1 MVGSA
6 RAEPPRVVFDFETGD
21 LQGWRVVEGQF
32 GDLVCRREFFFNR
45 PTVPYNKQGQC
56 YLSTLERDGRSTDPM
71 VGAIESP
78 VFVLRGETASLL
90 VGGGS
95 HADTYVALCTE
106 DGREV
111 LYARGKNDETL
122 QRVGWDVGK
131 LAGQRVFL
139 RVVDRNTGGW
149 GHVTFDDFTAEGEID
164 AQATLARS
172 AAMEKQRLDTEAKRL
187 AARGRA
193 LANPLVCAQPIVF
206 VVRNQY
212 KPDHHNTET
221 MFQTAQIN
229 TASFVGGAAIKT
241 VDLARGGE
249 VKTLL
254 VVPDGVAR
262 DLEVSFDGRKVLF
275 AMRRNAADDYHLYE
289 IGADGSGLRQLT
301 RGEGLSDIDPI
312 YLPDG
317 RILFTST
324 RETKFCMCNRHV
336 MGNLYVMHSTAR
348 ESSRSGTT
356 RCTRATRRCCPTDA
370 WCTIAGNTSTVI
382 SATPRA
388 SGPST
393 PTAPTTRS
401 TGATT
406 RIRPA
411 RCSTPGRS
419 PARNCCWPTS
429 RPATTGRGARWP

>member
-1 MVGSA
+1 MPRVWPRCLPIVALLLFVSAMVGSA

-122 QRVGWDVGK
+122 QRVRWDVGK

-172 AAMEKQRLDTEAKRL
+172 AALERQRLDAEAKRL
-187 AARGRA
+187 AARGPRSPTRWSA
-193 LANPLVCAQPIVF
+193 ASRCCSSSGPVPPGSPQHGDHV
-206 VVRNQY
+206 
-212 KPDHHNTET
+212 PDRE
-221 MFQTAQIN
+221 IN
-229 TASFVGGAAIKT
+229 TGSFRRRRGDQDDRFRPRRRSPDAA
-241 VDLARGGE
+241 RRSR
-249 VKTLL
+249 
-254 VVPDGVAR
+254 DGVAR
-262 DLEVSFDGRKVLF
+262 DPDVSFDGRRILF
-275 AMRRNAADDYHLYE
+275 SMRRNAAGRLPHLR
-289 IGADGSGLRQLT
+289 DRT
-301 RGEGLSDIDPI
+301 P
-312 YLPDG
+312 
-317 RILFTST
+317 
-324 RETKFCMCNRHV
+324 
-336 MGNLYVMHSTAR
+336 TAR
-348 ESSRSGTT
+348 ACGSSRSA
-356 RCTRATRRCCPTDA
+356 RA
-370 WCTIAGNTSTVI
+370 
-382 SATPRA
+382 
-388 SGPST
+388 
-393 PTAPTTRS
+393 
-401 TGATT
+401 
-406 RIRPA
+406 
-411 RCSTPGRS
+411 
-419 PARNCCWPTS
+419 
-429 RPATTGRGARWP
+429 